1 MEIIGITGS
10 IFGMVDIIARSV
22 SYLIELRAT
31 YNRAD
36 LKITLLISQLST
48 LKIALERISS
58 WIETRQTNIPE
69 QQQLAD
75 DLTVS
80 MEGCKVLIMLLDER
94 ICRLKRSE
102 AANLKRVS
110 KA

>member
-1 MEIIGITGS
+1 MTAAKMEIVGITGS
-10 IFGMVDIIARSV
+10 IFGIVDAFARSV
-22 SYLIELRAT
+22 SYQIELRAT

-80 MEGCKVLIMLLDER
+80 IEGCKVLTMLLDER
-94 ICRLKRSE
+94 I
-102 AANLKRVS
+102 
-110 KA
+110 